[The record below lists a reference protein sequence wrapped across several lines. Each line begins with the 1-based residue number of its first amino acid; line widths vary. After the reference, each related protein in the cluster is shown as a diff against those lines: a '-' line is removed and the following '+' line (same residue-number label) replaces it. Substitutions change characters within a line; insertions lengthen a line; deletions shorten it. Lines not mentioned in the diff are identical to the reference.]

1 MNYKKQILSIQQHKN
16 AEKLYDEGLFQKGSI
31 APKIRAA
38 IHFLKHHG
46 NKVIITSIPRIEDAL
61 NGSAGT
67 EIRNEA

>member
-1 MNYKKQILSIQQHKN
+1 MTKMEAKR
-16 AEKLYDEGLFQKGSI
+16 LYDEGLFQKGSI
-31 APKIRAA
+31 APKVRAA